1 MTQLFAQAFL
11 VPLLPADGEEP
22 AVRYDEERALNV
34 LPDGRPFIEAGGV
47 GGTVTLTKMRSEADD
62 YDTGS
67 DDVRPRPEL
76 IVGTETRRVPGEQED
91 FERRSFLSSMTKT
104 EVRAEPD
111 DEDRD
116 ARGDE
121 GFFNLATTTWTFV
134 QAEAEDKD
142 QDRESFG
149 HGGFFDR
156 RPAAGISGGVETDDC
171 WSTDTGLAA
180 VCPARLIP

>member
-22 AVRYDEERALNV
+22 VLRYDEERALTV
-34 LPDGRPFIEAGGV
+34 LPDGRPFIEASGV
-47 GGTVTLTKMRSEADD
+47 GETVTLTKMRSEADD
-62 YDTGS
+62 YDQAS
-67 DDVRPRPEL
+67 DDARRQPEL
-76 IVGTETRRVPGEQED
+76 LVGTETRRVPAEQED

-121 GFFNLATTTWTFV
+121 GFFNLATTTSTFV
-134 QAEAEDKD
+134 RAEAEDRD
-142 QDRESFG
+142 HDEESLR
-149 HGGFFDR
+149 HGGSFDHQ
-156 RPAAGISGGVETDDC
+156 PATGIARGVETDDC
-171 WSTDTGLAA
+171 WSTDQALAV